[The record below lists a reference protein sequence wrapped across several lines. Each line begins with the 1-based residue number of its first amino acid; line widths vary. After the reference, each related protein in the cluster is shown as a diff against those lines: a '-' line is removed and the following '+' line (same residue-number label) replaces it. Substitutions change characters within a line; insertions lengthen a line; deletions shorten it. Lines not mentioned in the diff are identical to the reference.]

1 MSALLAQ
8 LLGLL
13 LLAAGLAFIAV
24 WADGLRAWAG
34 ASALALL
41 LWGISAAPPGWL
53 LAAAV
58 ALWGA
63 PLLLWSWPA
72 LWRRLA
78 LRPAWRFARAG
89 LPPLSATERAALE
102 AGVAGWEGALFAGA
116 ADWRPLLESGPAAL
130 REEEQ
135 AFLDGPVEELCALL
149 DDWRISS
156 SDYDLP
162 PAAWELIRRERFF
175 GLALPERYGGLG
187 FSALAHS
194 AVVMKL
200 ASRSVAAAV
209 TVMVPNS
216 LGPGKLL
223 LAYGTAEQKA
233 RYLPRLAAGEETPCF
248 GLTGPQAGS
257 DAAAVPDT
265 GVVCRR
271 EVGGEEVLGAR
282 LDFDKRY
289 ITLAPVATLIGLAFR
304 LRDPERLLGGE
315 VERGITLALVPA
327 DAPGVEIGRRH
338 MPLQVPFMNG
348 PVAGRGVF
356 VPLGQVIGGPA
367 GVGRGWRML
376 MECLGEGRAISL
388 PALAC
393 AAAKFA
399 ARETGAYA
407 ALRRQFGRPIARFE
421 GVQELLGRIGGE
433 AWLMDAARLEA
444 ARLEDAGA
452 CSSVASAIVKQQLT
466 ERMRRVV
473 DAAMDLHAGAGICL
487 GPRNRLARLHQAV
500 PIAITVEGSNVLT
513 RNLIIFGQGL
523 ARCHPHLRREMEC
536 LERAGDGD
544 PVPEEFDAALR
555 AHAAGAARNAARAFL
570 LGLSGGRCP
579 VPGAR
584 GAFERRLAW
593 QAAAFATAVDALLLR
608 CGGTL
613 KRRERL
619 SARLADLLSAQ
630 YLTVCAAR
638 RRARE
643 GEPADEPFSAWA
655 LAACRRDFDA
665 ALDGL
670 LANLDG
676 RALRWGLG
684 LLLRP
689 WGRRARPGADALDAA
704 AAELL
709 AAPGA
714 ARDRLCAGLHL
725 AADPADPSAR
735 LERELAAAPALEE
748 ARAALRRAAR
758 GGLAAAAGGDYEA
771 AAAAGAISAEQAA
784 ALGAADARLAEIVA
798 VDSFAAGAWRRA
810 PVEAHG

>member
-8 LLGLL
+8 LLGLA
-13 LLAAGLAFIAV
+13 LLAAGLAFIAA
-24 WADGLRAWAG
+24 WARDFRAWAA
-34 ASALALL
+34 ASGLAVL
-41 LWGISAAPPGWL
+41 LWGLSAAPPGWL
-53 LAAAV
+53 LAATL

-63 PLLLWSWPA
+63 PLLLWSWPGP
-72 LWRRLA
+72 WRRLV
-78 LRPAWRFARAG
+78 LRPAWKFARAG
-89 LPPLSATERAALE
+89 MPPLSDTERAALE
-102 AGVAGWEGALFAGA
+102 AGVAGWERALFAGA
-116 ADWRPLLESGPAAL
+116 ADWRTLLEGAPAAL
-130 REEEQ
+130 SEAER
-135 AFLDGPVEELCALL
+135 AFLDGPVEALCALL

-156 SDYDLP
+156 SDHDLP
-162 PAAWELIRRERFF
+162 AAAWELIRRERFF
-175 GLALPERYGGLG
+175 GLVLPEEYGGLG

-223 LAYGTAEQKA
+223 LAYGTEEQKA

-271 EVGGEEVLGAR
+271 EVDGEETLGVR

-304 LRDPERLLGGE
+304 LRDPDGLLGGE
-315 VERGITLALVPA
+315 VDRGITLALVPA

-356 VPLGQVIGGPA
+356 VPLAQVIGGA
-367 GVGRGWRML
+367 GGVGRGWRML

-393 AAAKFA
+393 AGAKFA

-444 ARLEDAGA
+444 ARLEDAGE

-466 ERMRRVV
+466 ERMRRTVN
-473 DAAMDLHAGAGICL
+473 AAMDLHAGAGICV
-487 GPRNRLARLHQAV
+487 GPRNRLARLYQAV

-536 LERAGDGD
+536 LERAAGDGEIPD
-544 PVPEEFDAALR
+544 DFDAALR
-555 AHAAGAARNAARAFL
+555 AHLGGAARNAARAFL
-570 LGLSGGRCP
+570 LGLSAGRCP

-584 GAFERRLAW
+584 GARERGLAW
-593 QAAAFATAVDALLLR
+593 RAAAFATAVDALLLR
-608 CGGTL
+608 YGGAL

-630 YLTVCAAR
+630 YLAVCAER
-638 RRARE
+638 QHARE
-643 GEPADEPFSAWA
+643 NDPDDAPLYAWA

-689 WGRRARPGADALDAA
+689 WGRRSRPGADALDAA

-709 AAPGA
+709 TAPGP

-725 AADPADPSAR
+725 DADPDSPSAR
-735 LERELAAAPALEE
+735 LERELAAAPALEA
-748 ARAALRRAAR
+748 ARAALRAASRAGR
-758 GGLAAAAGGDYEA
+758 VAAGDDYAA
-771 AAAAGAISAEQAA
+771 AAAAGAISVEQAA

-810 PVEAHG
+810 PVEADG

>member
-13 LLAAGLAFIAV
+13 LLAAGLAFIAA
-24 WADGLRAWAG
+24 WARDFRAWAA
-34 ASALALL
+34 ASGLAVLLWAISAGPPGALL
-41 LWGISAAPPGWL
+41 
-53 LAAAV
+53 AV
-58 ALWGA
+58 VFALWGA
-63 PLLLWSWPA
+63 PLLLWSWPG
-72 LWRRLA
+72 LWRRAA
-78 LRPAWRFARAG
+78 LRPAWRFARAS

-102 AGVAGWEGALFAGA
+102 AGVAGWERALFAGG
-116 ADWRPLLESGPAAL
+116 ADWRELLAGAPAELSAAE
-130 REEEQ
+130 R

-156 SDYDLP
+156 ADYDLP
-162 PAAWELIRRERFF
+162 EAAWALIRRERFF

-223 LAYGTAEQKA
+223 LAYGTDEQKA

-265 GVVCRR
+265 GTVCR
-271 EVGGEEVLGAR
+271 ETVGGEETLGVR

-304 LRDPERLLGGE
+304 LRDPDGLLGGARD
-315 VERGITLALVPA
+315 RGITLALVPA
-327 DAPGVEIGRRH
+327 DAPGVAIGRRH

-356 VPLGQVIGGPA
+356 VPLEQVIGGAA

-393 AAAKFA
+393 AGAKFA

-407 ALRRQFGRPIARFE
+407 ALRRQFGLPIARFE
-421 GVQELLGRIGGE
+421 GVQELLGAIAGE

-444 ARLEDAGA
+444 ARLEDAGE

-473 DAAMDLHAGAGICL
+473 SAAMDLHAGAGICI
-487 GPRNRLARLHQAV
+487 GPRNRLARLYQAV

-536 LERAGDGD
+536 LERAGGDGAPPD
-544 PVPEEFDAALR
+544 EFDHALR
-555 AHAAGAARNAARAFL
+555 AHLGGAARNAARAFL
-570 LGLSGGRCP
+570 LGLGGGRCP

-584 GAFERRLAW
+584 GGLERRLAW
-593 QAAAFATAVDALLLR
+593 QAAAFATAVDVLLLR
-608 CGGTL
+608 YGGAL

-619 SARLADLLSAQ
+619 SARLADLLGAQ
-630 YLTVCAAR
+630 YLMVCAAR
-638 RRARE
+638 QRARE
-643 GEPADEPFSAWA
+643 DDAAGAPLHAWA

-684 LLLRP
+684 LLVRP
-689 WGRRARPGADALDAA
+689 WGRRSRPGADALDAA

-709 AAPGA
+709 TAPGP
-714 ARDRLCAGLHL
+714 ARERLCAGLHL
-725 AADPADPSAR
+725 AADPDDPSAR
-735 LERELAAAPALEE
+735 LERELAAAPELEE
-748 ARAALRRAAR
+748 ARAAVRRAERAGR
-758 GGLAAAAGGDYEA
+758 LEAGGGYEA

-810 PVEAHG
+810 PVEADG

>member
-8 LLGLL
+8 LLGLV
-13 LLAAGLAFIAV
+13 LLAAGLAFIAA
-24 WADGLRAWAG
+24 WARDFRAWAA
-34 ASALALL
+34 ASGLAVL
-41 LWGISAAPPGWL
+41 LWGLSAAPPGWL
-53 LAAAV
+53 LAAML

-63 PLLLWSWPA
+63 PLLLWSWPGP
-72 LWRRLA
+72 WRRLV
-78 LRPAWRFARAG
+78 LRPAWKFARAG
-89 LPPLSATERAALE
+89 LPSLSDTERAALE
-102 AGVAGWEGALFAGA
+102 AGVAGWERALFAGA
-116 ADWRPLLESGPAAL
+116 ADWRTLLEGAPAEL
-130 REEEQ
+130 SETEQ
-135 AFLDGPVEELCALL
+135 AFLDGPVEALCALL

-156 SDYDLP
+156 SDHDLP
-162 PAAWELIRRERFF
+162 AAAWELIRRERFF
-175 GLALPERYGGLG
+175 GLVLPEEYGGLG

-223 LAYGTAEQKA
+223 LAYGTEEQKA

-271 EVGGEEVLGAR
+271 EVDGEETLGVR

-304 LRDPERLLGGE
+304 LRDPDGLLGGE
-315 VERGITLALVPA
+315 VDRGITLALVPA

-356 VPLGQVIGGPA
+356 VPLAQVIGGA
-367 GVGRGWRML
+367 GGVGRGWRML

-393 AAAKFA
+393 AGAKFA

-444 ARLEDAGA
+444 ARLEDAGE

-466 ERMRRVV
+466 ERMRRTVN
-473 DAAMDLHAGAGICL
+473 AAMDLHAGAGICV
-487 GPRNRLARLHQAV
+487 GPRNRLARLYQAV

-536 LERAGDGD
+536 LERAAGDGEIPD
-544 PVPEEFDAALR
+544 DFDAALR
-555 AHAAGAARNAARAFL
+555 AHLGGAARNAARAFL
-570 LGLSGGRCP
+570 LGLSAGRCP

-584 GAFERRLAW
+584 GARERGLAW
-593 QAAAFATAVDALLLR
+593 RAAAFATAVDALLLR
-608 CGGTL
+608 YGGAL

-630 YLTVCAAR
+630 YLAVCAER
-638 RRARE
+638 QHARE
-643 GEPADEPFSAWA
+643 NDPDDAPLYAWA

-689 WGRRARPGADALDAA
+689 WGRRSRPGADALDAA

-709 AAPGA
+709 TAPGP

-725 AADPADPSAR
+725 DADPDSPSAR
-735 LERELAAAPALEE
+735 LERELAAAPALEA
-748 ARAALRRAAR
+748 ARAALRAASRAGR
-758 GGLAAAAGGDYEA
+758 TAAGDDYAA

-810 PVEAHG
+810 PVEADG

>member
-1 MSALLAQ
+1 
-8 LLGLL
+8 
-13 LLAAGLAFIAV
+13 
-24 WADGLRAWAG
+24 
-34 ASALALL
+34 
-41 LWGISAAPPGWL
+41 
-53 LAAAV
+53 
-58 ALWGA
+58 
-63 PLLLWSWPA
+63 
-72 LWRRLA
+72 
-78 LRPAWRFARAG
+78 
-89 LPPLSATERAALE
+89 
-102 AGVAGWEGALFAGA
+102 
-116 ADWRPLLESGPAAL
+116 
-130 REEEQ
+130 
-135 AFLDGPVEELCALL
+135 
-149 DDWRISS
+149 
-156 SDYDLP
+156 
-162 PAAWELIRRERFF
+162 
-175 GLALPERYGGLG
+175 
-187 FSALAHS
+187 
-194 AVVMKL
+194 MKL

-223 LAYGTAEQKA
+223 LAYGTEAQKA

-265 GVVCRR
+265 GTVCR
-271 EVGGEEVLGAR
+271 ETVDGEETLGVR

-304 LRDPERLLGGE
+304 LRDPDGLLGGE
-315 VERGITLALVPA
+315 RDRGITLALVPA

-356 VPLGQVIGGPA
+356 VPLEQVIGGA
-367 GVGRGWRML
+367 EGIGRGWRML

-421 GVQELLGRIGGE
+421 GVQELLGAIGGE

-444 ARLEDAGA
+444 ARLEDAGE

-473 DAAMDLHAGAGICL
+473 NAAMDLHAGAGICV
-487 GPRNRLARLHQAV
+487 GPRNRLARLYQAV

-523 ARCHPHLRREMEC
+523 ARCHPHLRRELEC
-536 LERAGDGD
+536 LERADDDGGIADAFGD
-544 PVPEEFDAALR
+544 ALR
-555 AHAAGAARNAARAFL
+555 AHLGGAARNAARAFL
-570 LGLSGGRCP
+570 LGVSGGRCP

-584 GAFERRLAW
+584 GALERRLAW

-608 CGGTL
+608 HGGAL

-619 SARLADLLSAQ
+619 SARLADLLAAQ
-630 YLTVCAAR
+630 YLMVCAAR

-643 GEPADEPFSAWA
+643 EAAAAADEPLHAWA

-689 WGRRARPGADALDAA
+689 WGRRARAGGDARDAA
-704 AAELL
+704 VAALL
-709 AAPGA
+709 TAPGA
-714 ARDRLCAGLHL
+714 ARERLCAGLHL
-725 AADPADPSAR
+725 APDPDDPSAR

-748 ARAALRRAAR
+748 ARAAVRRAERAGR
-758 GGLAAAAGGDYEA
+758 LEADGGYAA
-771 AAAAGAISAEQAA
+771 AAAAGAISVQQAA

-810 PVEAHG
+810 PLEADG

>member
-8 LLGLL
+8 LLGLV
-13 LLAAGLAFIAV
+13 LLAAGLAFVAA
-24 WADGLRAWAG
+24 WADGFRVWAG
-34 ASALALL
+34 ASGLAVL
-41 LWGISAAPPGWL
+41 LWGISAGPPGWL
-53 LAAAV
+53 FAV
-58 ALWGA
+58 VLALWAA
-63 PLLLWSWPA
+63 PLLLWSWPG
-72 LWRRLA
+72 LWRRAA
-78 LRPAWRFARAG
+78 LRPAWKFARAG

-102 AGVAGWEGALFAGA
+102 AGVAGWEGALFAGD
-116 ADWRPLLESGPAAL
+116 ADWRELLAAPPAAL
-130 REEEQ
+130 SEREQ
-135 AFLDGPVEELCALL
+135 AFLDGPVEALCALL

-194 AVVMKL
+194 AVVLKL

-223 LAYGTAEQKA
+223 LAYGTEEQKA

-257 DAAAVPDT
+257 DAAAVPDA
-265 GVVCRR
+265 GVVCR
-271 EVGGEEVLGAR
+271 ETVGGAETLGVR

-304 LRDPERLLGGE
+304 LRDPDGLLGGE
-315 VERGITLALVPA
+315 AERGITLALVPA

-356 VPLGQVIGGPA
+356 VPLEQVIGGA
-367 GVGRGWRML
+367 EGIGRGWRML

-407 ALRRQFGRPIARFE
+407 ALRRQFGAPIARFE
-421 GVQELLGRIGGE
+421 GVQELLGAIGGE
-433 AWLMDAARLEA
+433 AWLMDAARVEA
-444 ARLEDAGA
+444 ARLEDAGE

-473 DAAMDLHAGAGICL
+473 DAAMDLRAGAGICV

-555 AHAAGAARNAARAFL
+555 AHLGGAARNAARAFL
-570 LGLSGGRCP
+570 LGVSGGRCP

-584 GAFERRLAW
+584 GALERRLAW

-608 CGGTL
+608 CGGAL

-630 YLTVCAAR
+630 YLMVCAAR

-643 GEPADEPFSAWA
+643 GQPDDEPFCAWA

-676 RALRWGLG
+676 RWLRRGLG

-689 WGRRARPGADALDAA
+689 WGRRARPGGDARDAA
-704 AAELL
+704 VAALL
-709 AAPGA
+709 TAPGA

-725 AADPADPSAR
+725 DSDPDDPSAR

-748 ARAALRRAAR
+748 ARAAVRRAERAGR
-758 GGLAAAAGGDYEA
+758 LEAGGGYAA

-784 ALGAADARLAEIVA
+784 ALAAADARLAEIVA

-810 PVEAHG
+810 PLEADG